1 MTVLVLLALE
11 QSVRVKPTLMVLH
24 LYLNIWTLNQESVS
38 VIKSGL

>member
-1 MTVLVLLALE
+1 MTVLVLQALE

-24 LYLNIWTLNQESVS
+24 LNIWTLNQESVS